1 MNETANRELG
11 QAPVG
16 KLMSQFAIPCIMS
29 LLVSALY
36 NIVDQIFVGR
46 GVGYLGNGAT
56 NVVFPVTV
64 ITLAFALAIGD
75 SCAAFL
81 SLCQGQQDT
90 ENAHH
95 SVGNAVTLTVLVSLL
110 LTAIFAVGRDG
121 CLTAFGATE
130 ANRAYAVEY
139 FTYLLPGIPFY
150 MFGTAMNSVIRA
162 GGSPAFAM
170 LSTLVGCVMNVI
182 LDPIAIFALQM
193 GMKGAALATISGQ
206 IVTALM
212 AVWYLAKK
220 SKAFRLKTASFHLS
234 GHLLRRF
241 LPLGIS
247 SFITQVSIVAIMAAM
262 NNVLVIYGAKSPYGA
277 DIPMTVVGIVMKVF
291 QIVVAIV
298 VGIAAGCQPLVG
310 YNYGAGHID
319 RVRQI
324 LKTMMAAEIAV
335 GLVSLLCFQMF
346 PRQITALFGSG
357 DALYEAFAVMAF
369 HTFLCTI
376 PLCCVQKAGSIF
388 LQSLGQPL
396 EAMSLSLLREIV
408 LSIPL
413 AILLPMFFGVTG
425 ALYSAPVADVVSC
438 TITVVILTR
447 VMGKLKMEV

>member
-1 MNETANRELG
+1 MAR
-11 QAPVG
+11 
-16 KLMSQFAIPCIMS
+16 FAIPCIMS

-121 CLTAFGATE
+121 CLAAFGATE

-162 GGSPAFAM
+162 DGSPAFAM
-170 LSTLVGCVMNVI
+170 LSTLVGCLMNVV

-206 IVTALM
+206 IVTA
-212 AVWYLAKK
+212 
-220 SKAFRLKTASFHLS
+220 RLKRASFHLS

-357 DALYEAFAVMAF
+357 DALYEEFAVMAF
-369 HTFLCTI
+369 RIFLCTI

-388 LQSLGQPL
+388 LQSLGRPL

-413 AILLPMFFGVTG
+413 AILLPMFFSVTG
-425 ALYSAPVADVVSC
+425 TLYSAPVADVISC
-438 TITVVILTR
+438 TITVVILTC
-447 VMGKLKMEV
+447 VMGKLKTEV

>member
-1 MNETANRELG
+1 MN
-11 QAPVG
+11 
-16 KLMSQFAIPCIMS
+16 
-29 LLVSALY
+29 
-36 NIVDQIFVGR
+36 
-46 GVGYLGNGAT
+46 
-56 NVVFPVTV
+56 
-64 ITLAFALAIGD
+64 
-75 SCAAFL
+75 
-81 SLCQGQQDT
+81 
-90 ENAHH
+90 
-95 SVGNAVTLTVLVSLL
+95 
-110 LTAIFAVGRDG
+110 
-121 CLTAFGATE
+121 
-130 ANRAYAVEY
+130 
-139 FTYLLPGIPFY
+139 
-150 MFGTAMNSVIRA
+150 
-162 GGSPAFAM
+162 
-170 LSTLVGCVMNVI
+170 
-182 LDPIAIFALQM
+182 
-193 GMKGAALATISGQ
+193 
-206 IVTALM
+206 
-212 AVWYLAKK
+212 
-220 SKAFRLKTASFHLS
+220 
-234 GHLLRRF
+234 
-241 LPLGIS
+241 

-346 PRQITALFGSG
+346 PRQITALVGSG

-376 PLCCVQKAGSIF
+376 PLCCVQKAGI
-388 LQSLGQPL
+388 QSLGQPL

>member
-1 MNETANRELG
+1 MNETANQELG

-16 KLMSQFAIPCIMS
+16 KLMARFAIPCIMS
-29 LLVSALY
+29 LQVAGLY

-121 CLTAFGATE
+121 CLAAFGATE

-139 FTYLLPGIPFY
+139 FIYLLPGIPFY

-162 GGSPAFAM
+162 DGSPAFAM
-170 LSTLVGCVMNVI
+170 LSTLVGCLMNVV

-212 AVWYLAKK
+212 AIWYLAKK
-220 SKAFRLKTASFHLS
+220 SKACRLKRASFHLS

-247 SFITQVSIVAIMAAM
+247 CFIP
-262 NNVLVIYGAKSPYGA
+262 N
-277 DIPMTVVGIVMKVF
+277 
-291 QIVVAIV
+291 
-298 VGIAAGCQPLVG
+298 
-310 YNYGAGHID
+310 
-319 RVRQI
+319 
-324 LKTMMAAEIAV
+324 
-335 GLVSLLCFQMF
+335 
-346 PRQITALFGSG
+346 
-357 DALYEAFAVMAF
+357 
-369 HTFLCTI
+369 
-376 PLCCVQKAGSIF
+376 
-388 LQSLGQPL
+388 
-396 EAMSLSLLREIV
+396 
-408 LSIPL
+408 
-413 AILLPMFFGVTG
+413 
-425 ALYSAPVADVVSC
+425 
-438 TITVVILTR
+438 
-447 VMGKLKMEV
+447 

>member
-16 KLMSQFAIPCIMS
+16 KLMARFAIPCIMS

-95 SVGNAVTLTVLVSLL
+95 SVGNAVALTVLVSLL

-121 CLTAFGATE
+121 CLAAFGATE

-162 GGSPAFAM
+162 DGSPAFAM
-170 LSTLVGCVMNVI
+170 LSTLVGCLMNVV

-212 AVWYLAKK
+212 AIWYLAKK
-220 SKAFRLKTASFHLS
+220 NKAFRLKRASFHLS

-298 VGIAAGCQPLVG
+298 VGIAAGC
-310 YNYGAGHID
+310 
-319 RVRQI
+319 
-324 LKTMMAAEIAV
+324 
-335 GLVSLLCFQMF
+335 
-346 PRQITALFGSG
+346 
-357 DALYEAFAVMAF
+357 
-369 HTFLCTI
+369 
-376 PLCCVQKAGSIF
+376 
-388 LQSLGQPL
+388 
-396 EAMSLSLLREIV
+396 
-408 LSIPL
+408 
-413 AILLPMFFGVTG
+413 
-425 ALYSAPVADVVSC
+425 
-438 TITVVILTR
+438 
-447 VMGKLKMEV
+447 

>member
-16 KLMSQFAIPCIMS
+16 KLMARFAIPCIMS

-121 CLTAFGATE
+121 CLAAFGATE

-162 GGSPAFAM
+162 DGSPAFAKM
-170 LSTLVGCVMNVI
+170 
-182 LDPIAIFALQM
+182 Q
-193 GMKGAALATISGQ
+193 
-206 IVTALM
+206 
-212 AVWYLAKK
+212 
-220 SKAFRLKTASFHLS
+220 
-234 GHLLRRF
+234 LL
-241 LPLGIS
+241 PS
-247 SFITQVSIVAIMAAM
+247 
-262 NNVLVIYGAKSPYGA
+262 
-277 DIPMTVVGIVMKVF
+277 
-291 QIVVAIV
+291 
-298 VGIAAGCQPLVG
+298 
-310 YNYGAGHID
+310 
-319 RVRQI
+319 
-324 LKTMMAAEIAV
+324 
-335 GLVSLLCFQMF
+335 
-346 PRQITALFGSG
+346 
-357 DALYEAFAVMAF
+357 
-369 HTFLCTI
+369 
-376 PLCCVQKAGSIF
+376 
-388 LQSLGQPL
+388 
-396 EAMSLSLLREIV
+396 
-408 LSIPL
+408 SIP
-413 AILLPMFFGVTG
+413 PNTQ
-425 ALYSAPVADVVSC
+425 
-438 TITVVILTR
+438 
-447 VMGKLKMEV
+447 

>member
-1 MNETANRELG
+1 MNEIANQELG

-16 KLMSQFAIPCIMS
+16 KLMCRFAIPCIMS

-95 SVGNAVTLTVLVSLL
+95 SVGNAVPLTVLAGLA
-110 LTAIFAVGRDG
+110 LTALFAVGRDG
-121 CLTAFGATE
+121 CLAAFGVTE

-162 GGSPAFAM
+162 DGSPAFAM
-170 LSTLVGCVMNVI
+170 LSTLIGCVMNVI
-182 LDPIAIFALQM
+182 LDPIAIFVLHM

-220 SKAFRLKTASFHLS
+220 RKSFRLKSASFRLS

-241 LPLGIS
+241 LPLGLS

-291 QIVVAIV
+291 QIVIAVV
-298 VGIAAGCQPLVG
+298 VGIAAGSQPLVG
-310 YNYGAGHID
+310 YNYGAGHVD

-335 GLVSLLCFQMF
+335 GLISLLCFQLF

-357 DALYEAFAVMAF
+357 DALYEEFAVMAF
-369 HTFLCTI
+369 RTFLCTI

-388 LQSLGQPL
+388 LQSLGRPL

-413 AILLPMFFGVTG
+413 AIVLPMAFGVMG

-438 TITVVILTR
+438 AITVVILTR
-447 VMGKLKMEV
+447 VMGKLNKEV

>member
-1 MNETANRELG
+1 MPNDYENPKYTNKNEYHAGDGPFQFPWWAIVIAFVVWWPLGLVFIGLNAAMKNGRLGGFEQKAREATRDRTASGARPVYNAEFRPIYDTPAQPQPKAAAPHAAPQ
-11 QAPVG
+11 QAQVRAAG
-16 KLMSQFAIPCIMS
+16 KKL
-29 LLVSALY
+29 
-36 NIVDQIFVGR
+36 
-46 GVGYLGNGAT
+46 
-56 NVVFPVTV
+56 
-64 ITLAFALAIGD
+64 
-75 SCAAFL
+75 
-81 SLCQGQQDT
+81 
-90 ENAHH
+90 
-95 SVGNAVTLTVLVSLL
+95 
-110 LTAIFAVGRDG
+110 
-121 CLTAFGATE
+121 
-130 ANRAYAVEY
+130 
-139 FTYLLPGIPFY
+139 
-150 MFGTAMNSVIRA
+150 
-162 GGSPAFAM
+162 
-170 LSTLVGCVMNVI
+170 
-182 LDPIAIFALQM
+182 
-193 GMKGAALATISGQ
+193 KGAALATISGQ

-212 AVWYLAKK
+212 AIWYLAKK
-220 SKAFRLKTASFHLS
+220 NKAFRLKRASFHLS

-357 DALYEAFAVMAF
+357 DALYEEFAVMAF
-369 HTFLCTI
+369 RIFLCTI

-388 LQSLGQPL
+388 LQSLGRPL

-408 LSIPL
+408 LSIPFE
-413 AILLPMFFGVTG
+413 ILLDGGVEG
-425 ALYSAPVADVVSC
+425 
-438 TITVVILTR
+438 R
-447 VMGKLKMEV
+447 

>member
-1 MNETANRELG
+1 M
-11 QAPVG
+11 
-16 KLMSQFAIPCIMS
+16 
-29 LLVSALY
+29 
-36 NIVDQIFVGR
+36 
-46 GVGYLGNGAT
+46 
-56 NVVFPVTV
+56 
-64 ITLAFALAIGD
+64 
-75 SCAAFL
+75 
-81 SLCQGQQDT
+81 
-90 ENAHH
+90 
-95 SVGNAVTLTVLVSLL
+95 GNAVTLTVLVSLL

-121 CLTAFGATE
+121 CLAAFGATE

-139 FTYLLPGIPFY
+139 FTYLLPSIPFY

-162 GGSPAFAM
+162 DGSPAFAM
-170 LSTLVGCVMNVI
+170 LSTLVGCVMNVV

-212 AVWYLAKK
+212 AIWYLAKK
-220 SKAFRLKTASFHLS
+220 SKAFRLKRASFHLS

-324 LKTMMAAEIAV
+324 LKTMMTAEIAV

-357 DALYEAFAVMAF
+357 DALYEEFAVMAF
-369 HTFLCTI
+369 RTFLCTI

>member
-1 MNETANRELG
+1 MNETANQELG

-16 KLMSQFAIPCIMS
+16 KLMARFAIPCIMS

-121 CLTAFGATE
+121 CLAAFGATE

-162 GGSPAFAM
+162 DGSPAFAM
-170 LSTLVGCVMNVI
+170 LSTLVGCVMNVV

-212 AVWYLAKK
+212 AIWYLAKK
-220 SKAFRLKTASFHLS
+220 SKAFRLKRASFHLS

-298 VGIAAGCQPLVG
+298 VG
-310 YNYGAGHID
+310 
-319 RVRQI
+319 
-324 LKTMMAAEIAV
+324 
-335 GLVSLLCFQMF
+335 LVSLLCFQMF

-357 DALYEAFAVMAF
+357 DALYEEFAVMAF
-369 HTFLCTI
+369 RIFLCTI

-388 LQSLGQPL
+388 LQSLGRPL

-425 ALYSAPVADVVSC
+425 TLYSAPVADVISC

-447 VMGKLKMEV
+447 VMGKLKTEV

>member
-16 KLMSQFAIPCIMS
+16 KLMARFAIPCIMS

-46 GVGYLGNGAT
+46 G
-56 NVVFPVTV
+56 
-64 ITLAFALAIGD
+64 
-75 SCAAFL
+75 
-81 SLCQGQQDT
+81 
-90 ENAHH
+90 
-95 SVGNAVTLTVLVSLL
+95 NAVTLTVLVSLL

-121 CLTAFGATE
+121 CLAAFGATE
-130 ANRAYAVEY
+130 ANRAYAVKY

-162 GGSPAFAM
+162 DGSPAFAM
-170 LSTLVGCVMNVI
+170 LSTLVGCLMNVV

-212 AVWYLAKK
+212 AIWYLAKK
-220 SKAFRLKTASFHLS
+220 SKAFRLKRASFHLS

-324 LKTMMAAEIAV
+324 LKTMMTAEIVV

-357 DALYEAFAVMAF
+357 DALYEEFAVMAF
-369 HTFLCTI
+369 RIFLGTI

-388 LQSLGQPL
+388 LQSLGRPL

-425 ALYSAPVADVVSC
+425 TLYSAPVADVISC